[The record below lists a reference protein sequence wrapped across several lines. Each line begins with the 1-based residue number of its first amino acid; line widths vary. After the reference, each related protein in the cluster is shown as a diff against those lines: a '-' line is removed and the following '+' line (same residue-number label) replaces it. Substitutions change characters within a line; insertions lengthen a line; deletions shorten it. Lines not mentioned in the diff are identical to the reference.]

1 MRAKTPL
8 SPSYIYPP
16 PTEPSEQRDNKV
28 ALEDKKPKS
37 LPWFIGRQSGQATIH
52 VVPERRNFY
61 EATRR
66 LEMFREAAGSL
77 IHLPINTDTEGGM
90 TLINCAI
97 DRKNNGAHTSNWST
111 RATREH
117 FRTQA
122 INHAACL
129 SWSQPPLHHP
139 VPGQTCPEQS
149 ILQPGTEL
157 SHTGLIPGA
166 GRRVVTAQF
175 QKSASPLFVP

>member
-1 MRAKTPL
+1 
-8 SPSYIYPP
+8 
-16 PTEPSEQRDNKV
+16 
-28 ALEDKKPKS
+28 
-37 LPWFIGRQSGQATIH
+37 
-52 VVPERRNFY
+52 
-61 EATRR
+61 
-66 LEMFREAAGSL
+66 MFREAAGSL

-175 QKSASPLFVP
+175 QKSASPLFVPQWLMANHTPPHSGQTCQPCECDTKSITPIISITFAFAITVNVNIG